1 MHGTRLSR
9 HPRRHPRRLVAGL
22 ALALCVTAFG
32 GATVAD
38 AQTARRGVVAANSLG
53 TATST
58 FTGATRDGRAVTGRF
73 VPDRF
78 TLKDGRIRAVGTLKG
93 VIEGKAGV
101 SRAKH
106 FSKVVSDRVTRIDG
120 LSWRNALAGRDAM
133 RTRAAATCDV
143 LNLVLGPLDLDLLGL
158 QVHLKRVVLD
168 IVAVSGAGNLLGNLV
183 CAVAGLLDGGLA
195 GLLTQVRS
203 LLNLI
208 LGALDLGPLPV
219 G

>member
-1 MHGTRLSR
+1 
-9 HPRRHPRRLVAGL
+9 VL
-22 ALALCVTAFG
+22 ALSVTAFG
-32 GATVAD
+32 GATVAEAEQAPAPRSVIASND
-38 AQTARRGVVAANSLG
+38 LG
-53 TATST
+53 KATSS
-58 FTGATRDGRAVTGRF
+58 FTGTTRDGRAITGRF
-73 VPDRF
+73 VPRTF
-78 TLKDGRIRAVGTLKG
+78 TAKDGRIRAVGTVRG

-101 SRAKH
+101 SKALR
-106 FSKVVSDRVTRIDG
+106 FSKPVTDRVTRING
-120 LSWRNALAGRDAM
+120 MSWKEAMAGRDGRSA
-133 RTRAAATCDV
+133 RALASCDV
-143 LNLVLGPLDLDLLGL
+143 LNLVLGPLDLDVLGL

-195 GLLTQVRS
+195 GLLAQVRS